1 MAGGTPANPAALA
14 IKLGVV
20 MKVERLG
27 WLGTRTEHIAA
38 MKRFYCDTL
47 GLEPVVDEPDFAVF
61 RLPDGSFVELFG
73 PGDSE
78 HNFFTTGPVVGLVVP
93 NLESAVKELQLAG
106 VAVLGQGHLE
116 NGYAWAHF
124 RAPDGN
130 VYELIQPIRAVATA
144 RTARAAKRPRKGP

>member
-1 MAGGTPANPAALA
+1 
-14 IKLGVV
+14 

-38 MKRFYCDTL
+38 MKRFYTDTL
-47 GLEPVVDEPDFAVF
+47 GLQPVVDEPDFAVF

-73 PGDSE
+73 PGDAE
-78 HNFFTTGPVVGLVVP
+78 HSHFTTGPVVGLVVR
-93 NLESAVKELQLAG
+93 NLEGAVKELQEAG
-106 VAVLGQGHLE
+106 VAILGQGHLE

-130 VYELIQPIRAVATA
+130 VYELVQPIRAVSTA
-144 RTARAAKRPRKGP
+144 KRARAAKRPQTGP